1 MILVLSCIW
10 HAIIASVVFIN
21 TVPPKPVGPHDIYT
35 QVDRYVFYIMIA
47 LYALIHILFVIWL
60 IVVPYK
66 RRREMEYLD
75 REYAAKKYIELDSS
89 RSRYDPSQ
97 SPPPEANSPR
107 SGFTLSNPPMMKSS
121 VAPTKQPDKALAN
134 GTVFLPIEEETKT
147 RRKAKVDFS
156 EVNESDEDVK

>member
-10 HAIIASVVFIN
+10 HAIIASIVFIN
-21 TVPPKPVGPHDIYT
+21 SVPPKPVGPNDNCM
-35 QVDRYVFYIMIA
+35 QVDRYVFYIMIS
-47 LYALIHILFVIWL
+47 LYVLIHILLVIWL
-60 IVVPYK
+60 IIVPYK

-107 SGFTLSNPPMMKSS
+107 SGFTHSNPSMMKSS
-121 VAPTKQPDKALAN
+121 VAPTKQPDN
-134 GTVFLPIEEETKT
+134 GTVFVPIEEATKT

-156 EVNESDEDVK
+156 EANESDADAQ